1 MSTKKESIV
10 CDIIENRK
18 LILNL
23 AKNDFKQKFA
33 GSVFGIVWAFIQP
46 VVTVLVYWFVF
57 EKALNQGTQITKA
70 GIDVPYVLWLI
81 CGLVPWFFFSEV
93 LASGTNTF
101 VEYNYLVKK
110 VVFKI
115 DTLPLVKVISS
126 VFVHIFF
133 VLFTLG
139 LYSCYHHYPTLYT
152 LQLIYYSIAM
162 MLLALGI
169 IYATS
174 ALTVFFRD
182 LNQLVTILL
191 QVLIWM
197 TPIMWNI
204 DSMPLARWM
213 EIILKLNPMYYI
225 VSGYRDSLIHQIWF
239 WERPG
244 ITLYFWVFTSLMLLI
259 GTSIFKKLQNHFADV
274 L

>member
-1 MSTKKESIV
+1 MSNRKQSIFK
-10 CDIIENRK
+10 DIIENRA
-18 LILNL
+18 LIGNL

-33 GSVFGIVWAFIQP
+33 GSVFGVVWAFVQP
-46 VVTVLVYWFVF
+46 VVTILVYWFVF
-57 EKALNQGTQITKA
+57 EKALNQGTSIAKS
-70 GIDVPYVLWLI
+70 GIDVPYVLWLV

-93 LASGTNTF
+93 ISSGTNTF

-115 DTLPLVKVISS
+115 DILPLVKVISS

-133 VLFTLG
+133 VVFTLI
-139 LYSCYHHYPTLYT
+139 LYSCYHFYPNLYT
-152 LQLIYYSIAM
+152 LQVVYYSLAM
-162 MLLALGI
+162 MILCLGI
-169 IYATS
+169 IYVTS

-182 LNQLVTILL
+182 LNQMVTIILG
-191 QVLIWM
+191 VLIWM

-204 DSMPLARWM
+204 DSMSLPRWM

-225 VSGYRDSLIHQIWF
+225 VSGYRDALIFQRWF
-239 WERPG
+239 WERPS
-244 ITLYFWVFTSLMLLI
+244 ITIYFWIFTGLMLWI
-259 GTSIFKKLQNHFADV
+259 GMSVFKKLQNHFADV